1 MATLSVGPPAA
12 GEPGRIEPPVGENE
26 DYLLGTR
33 HEEFIRLAFQH
44 RVWAEE
50 TFSLWARAGFAYG
63 QTLLD
68 LGCGPGFTSLDM
80 AHLVGP
86 QGKILAVDSSS
97 SFLDHLSRQG
107 KAQGLINI
115 DRRHLDVHDLDL
127 PETSLDGAYAR
138 WLFCFIRDPEAVVA
152 RVARALRP
160 GATLAVTDY
169 FNYRAFT
176 FGPRSAAVDRVVEA
190 VERSWKLQGG
200 DLGIQGRMPGLMA
213 RHGLEPVHVHC
224 HAQVARPGSPKWQW
238 PATFFEGFL
247 PTLEAKGFLTPEE
260 TRAFWA
266 DWKARSEDPTSFLCL
281 PPMYDVVGVKSR

>member
-1 MATLSVGPPAA
+1 M
-12 GEPGRIEPPVGENE
+12 GENE

-33 HEEFIRLAFQH
+33 HEELIRLAFQH

-50 TFSLWARAGFAYG
+50 SFSLWARAGFAYG

-68 LGCGPGFTSLDM
+68 LGCGPGFTSLDL

-86 QGKILAVDSSS
+86 QGRIVAVDSSP
-97 SFLDHLSRQG
+97 SFLDHLTCQG
-107 KAQGLINI
+107 KAQGQKNI
-115 DRRHLDVHDLDL
+115 DTRLLDVHDLDL
-127 PETSLDGAYAR
+127 PESSLDGAYAR
-138 WLFCFIRDPEAVVA
+138 WLFCFIRDPEDVVA

-160 GATLAVTDY
+160 GAALAVTDY

-176 FGPRSAAVDRVVEA
+176 FGPRSDAVDRVVEV
-190 VERSWKLQGG
+190 VEGSWKLQGG

-247 PTLEAKGFLTPEE
+247 PTLKAKGFLSAEE
-260 TRAFWA
+260 IQAFWE
-266 DWKARSEDPTSFLCL
+266 DWKARSEDSSSFLCL
-281 PPMYDVVGVKSR
+281 PPMYDVIGVKRP